1 MHFTH
6 DDLRIRE
13 VYEQADDSD
22 ESDRQ
27 HNNDCWVSLFDPRV
41 VEVFDEIYDLS
52 MDDDDDDFDDDDG
65 DDEDEDQN

>member
-1 MHFTH
+1 MM
-6 DDLRIRE
+6 IGNNN
-13 VYEQADDSD
+13 A
-22 ESDRQ
+22 
-27 HNNDCWVSLFDPRV
+27 NDCWVSLFDPRV